1 MGEAYGDDQ
10 RNDQPRDHADY
21 QRGLRLAADDH
32 HDRRDRCEQRQCDL
46 GPATQ
51 AWTVDNQGT
60 ITAPGGAGIFLED
73 GGAVINSGTILSNSS
88 AYSVDVSG
96 GGGFLTNSQ
105 SGYIGSGGVKLAAG
119 GTVVNDGRIV
129 DTNGPGVVINV
140 AAGTVTNSGTISGA
154 VASEDGV
161 YLLAGGTV
169 VPGSS
174 RGSGVLA
181 PARLLA
187 NGITIRQVESAERL
201 EYFHIELDTHDV
213 ILAEGAPAETFVDCD
228 NCFMFQNA
236 AEFGGLYPDDRRPAW
251 EFCAPRIEPGS
262 AGLHA
267 IRRALLARAE
277 ALGRVTHDP
286 DLHLIA
292 DGEVIRAQS
301 VAGLIWRFA
310 LPEGARAL
318 AIASRNMVPA
328 ETEAAAADGRALG
341 VAVERIVLGGG
352 GGRRVEIGHD
362 CADLGAGFHADEGS
376 HRWTDG
382 RGSLPATLLGRLAG
396 ALSIEV
402 HLAET
407 VLRYRADP
415 PAGEHPDATLP
426 SEKGDWLAV
435 I

>member
-1 MGEAYGDDQ
+1 
-10 RNDQPRDHADY
+10 
-21 QRGLRLAADDH
+21 
-32 HDRRDRCEQRQCDL
+32 
-46 GPATQ
+46 
-51 AWTVDNQGT
+51 
-60 ITAPGGAGIFLED
+60 
-73 GGAVINSGTILSNSS
+73 
-88 AYSVDVSG
+88 
-96 GGGFLTNSQ
+96 
-105 SGYIGSGGVKLAAG
+105 
-119 GTVVNDGRIV
+119 
-129 DTNGPGVVINV
+129 
-140 AAGTVTNSGTISGA
+140 
-154 VASEDGV
+154 
-161 YLLAGGTV
+161 LLV
-169 VPGSS
+169 
-174 RGSGVLA
+174 

-187 NGITIRQVESAERL
+187 NGITIRQVESVERL
-201 EYFHIELDTHDV
+201 EYFHIELDTHDA

-228 NCFMFQNA
+228 NRFMFQNA

-286 DLHLIA
+286 DLHLVA

-301 VAGLIWRFA
+301 VAGRIWRFA
-310 LPEGARAL
+310 LPAGVRAL
-318 AIASRNMVPA
+318 AIASRSVVPA

-341 VAVERIVLGGG
+341 VAVERIILGG

-362 CADLGAGFHADEGS
+362 CADLGEGFHADEGS

-382 RGSLPATLLGRLAG
+382 RGSLPAALLGRPAG

-415 PAGEHPDATLP
+415 PAGERPDATLP